1 MPRPAA
7 AASTKGKDE
16 SVRVVVRCRP
26 MSDKEQESSCERV
39 VDIDHQ
45 RRQISI
51 RRPALESSQRNADE
65 STHAFF
71 FDAVYDWT
79 SKQKDVYEQTA
90 RPLVDSVLE
99 GFNGTIF
106 AYGQTG
112 TGKTFTMEGVRSQV
126 ELRGIIPSSFAHIF
140 DSIAHGTS
148 RQFLVRASYLEIYN
162 ESIRDLLS
170 KDQNKRL
177 QLQEH
182 PKEGVHVHD
191 LSSFITKNVQE
202 IEHVMTTGNLNRSTG
217 ATNMNEHSSRSHAI
231 FIITVESSE
240 LGTDGKP
247 HICVGKLN
255 LVDLAGSE
263 RQAKTGSTGDRFKEA
278 TNINLSLSVLG
289 NVISALVDGSSHVP
303 YRDSKLTRLLQNSLG
318 GNSKTIMIAT
328 LGPANYNYEESLTT
342 LRYANRAKNIKNQ
355 PRINEDPKDALLR
368 KFQEEIAR
376 LKEQLGGK
384 GSDSKGSR
392 RSRNKDGAS
401 NDGGNE
407 DDHNDEELY
416 LKEQQDRLNEE
427 KRSIC
432 QKKNL
437 NETERD
443 NMLRELEKKQ
453 QEIQREQDERRE
465 MQNKIQ
471 QMESKLITGGKD
483 IITHTSEQEESLR
496 QKRRLI
502 AEAERRNRE
511 VQQQLEQG
519 EEERQ
524 SMKEK
529 YTSIKEEVEDKRT
542 KRDKLSKQLKKVE
555 AKKLEIIE
563 KHRIAREELEA
574 EQREIQKQT
583 KLFQLVIQNF
593 IPVDERE
600 RLLKRVQFDDRQN
613 CWTLK
618 ELSKETDQ
626 MAARPV
632 FTRHDRR
639 PIALHSQ
646 ANSVPEV
653 AYFKGENIIL
663 LQLDFPSRT
672 TRDYEGPMV
681 SPVLQATI
689 ETAMRDEEH
698 IELDANNI
706 PVDKRRKKKKVI
718 PNNGGTYDDY
728 ASSTSTILSIGHGDL
743 NASRGMNSARRYN

>member
-1 MPRPAA
+1 MPRTTT
-7 AASTKGKDE
+7 ASNKGKDE

-26 MSDKEQESSCERV
+26 MSDQEQESGCERV
-39 VDIDHQ
+39 VDIDGQ

-51 RRPALESSQRNADE
+51 RRSTVEFSQRNTDD
-65 STHAFF
+65 TVHAFF
-71 FDAVYDWT
+71 FDSVYDWN
-79 SKQKDVYEQTA
+79 SQQKDVYDQTA

-140 DSIAHGTS
+140 DSISHTTS

-170 KDQNKRL
+170 RDQNKRL

-191 LSSFITKNVQE
+191 LSSFITKNIQE

-240 LGTDGKP
+240 IGVDGKA
-247 HICVGKLN
+247 HIRVGKLN

-263 RQAKTGSTGDRFKEA
+263 RQAKTGSTGERFKEA

-289 NVISALVDGSSHVP
+289 NVISALVDGSSHIP

-328 LGPANYNYEESLTT
+328 LGPADYNYEESLTT

-376 LKEQLGGK
+376 LKEQLDGRTKSGK
-384 GSDSKGSR
+384 TSR
-392 RSRNKDGAS
+392 RHRNHDEADNDES
-401 NDGGNE
+401 NYSDQ
-407 DDHNDEELY
+407 NDEELY
-416 LKEQQDRLNEE
+416 LKEQQDKLNEE
-427 KRSIC
+427 KRSIF

-437 NETERD
+437 NETEREI
-443 NMLRELEKKQ
+443 MLRELEEKQ

-483 IITHTSEQEESLR
+483 IVTHTSEQEETLR

-502 AEAERRNRE
+502 AEAERRHRE
-511 VQQQLEQG
+511 VQQKLEQG

-524 SMKEK
+524 TMNEK
-529 YTSIKEEVEDKRT
+529 YTNVKEEVEDKRA
-542 KRDKLSKQLKKVE
+542 KKEKLSKQLKKLE
-555 AKKLEIIE
+555 AKKLEIVE
-563 KHRIAREELEA
+563 KHRTAREELEA
-574 EQREIQKQT
+574 EQREIQKQA
-583 KLFQLVIQNF
+583 KLFQLIIKNF
-593 IPVDERE
+593 IPIDECD
-600 RLLKRVQFDDRQN
+600 RLLKRVQFDDQHN
-613 CWTLK
+613 QWTLK
-618 ELSKETDQ
+618 ELSKQTDQ
-626 MAARPV
+626 MAARPILA
-632 FTRHDRR
+632 RGDRR

-646 ANSVPEV
+646 SNSIPEI

-681 SPVLQATI
+681 SPMIKATI
-689 ETAMRDEEH
+689 ENAMREEEY

-706 PVDKRRKKKKVI
+706 PPEKRKKK
-718 PNNGGTYDDY
+718 NSGGTYDNNT
-728 ASSTSTILSIGHGDL
+728 SSTSTMSRIGYGDL
-743 NASRGMNSARRYN
+743 HTSRSINSARR

>member
-1 MPRPAA
+1 MLSNETKETITRIRRQLSLFGWKILYDWTFSLAALIAYYLLISLLPLAVSLFAVVSLIFNDREEFQKRMRDRLTVTFPERGFNDTIDSLFNSISKQAGVLFAVGFVISIFTGSRLFVGIDDVLTIIYRIRERTILDQNFLALKMILAFITITPFIILFSSVPAILESHQGFYQFLPRPAA
-7 AASTKGKDE
+7 AASAKGKDE

-26 MSDKEQESSCERV
+26 MSDKEEESSCERV

-140 DSIAHGTS
+140 DSIAHSTS

-191 LSSFITKNVQE
+191 LSSFITKNIQE

-240 LGTDGKP
+240 LGADGKS

-303 YRDSKLTRLLQNSLG
+303 YRDSKLTRLLQ
-318 GNSKTIMIAT
+318 SK
-328 LGPANYNYEESLTT
+328 N
-342 LRYANRAKNIKNQ
+342 
-355 PRINEDPKDALLR
+355 
-368 KFQEEIAR
+368 
-376 LKEQLGGK
+376 
-384 GSDSKGSR
+384 
-392 RSRNKDGAS
+392 
-401 NDGGNE
+401 
-407 DDHNDEELY
+407 
-416 LKEQQDRLNEE
+416 
-427 KRSIC
+427 
-432 QKKNL
+432 
-437 NETERD
+437 
-443 NMLRELEKKQ
+443 
-453 QEIQREQDERRE
+453 
-465 MQNKIQ
+465 
-471 QMESKLITGGKD
+471 
-483 IITHTSEQEESLR
+483 
-496 QKRRLI
+496 
-502 AEAERRNRE
+502 
-511 VQQQLEQG
+511 
-519 EEERQ
+519 
-524 SMKEK
+524 
-529 YTSIKEEVEDKRT
+529 
-542 KRDKLSKQLKKVE
+542 
-555 AKKLEIIE
+555 
-563 KHRIAREELEA
+563 
-574 EQREIQKQT
+574 
-583 KLFQLVIQNF
+583 
-593 IPVDERE
+593 
-600 RLLKRVQFDDRQN
+600 
-613 CWTLK
+613 
-618 ELSKETDQ
+618 
-626 MAARPV
+626 
-632 FTRHDRR
+632 
-639 PIALHSQ
+639 
-646 ANSVPEV
+646 
-653 AYFKGENIIL
+653 
-663 LQLDFPSRT
+663 
-672 TRDYEGPMV
+672 
-681 SPVLQATI
+681 
-689 ETAMRDEEH
+689 
-698 IELDANNI
+698 
-706 PVDKRRKKKKVI
+706 
-718 PNNGGTYDDY
+718 
-728 ASSTSTILSIGHGDL
+728 
-743 NASRGMNSARRYN
+743 

>member
-1 MPRPAA
+1 MPRPST
-7 AASTKGKDE
+7 ASSKGGKDE

-26 MSDKEQESSCERV
+26 MSDKETDSGCERV
-39 VDIDHQ
+39 VDMDTQ
-45 RRQISI
+45 RRQVSI
-51 RRPALESSQRNADE
+51 QRPRSENTQRMTSSGDDVHN
-65 STHAFF
+65 FY
-71 FDAVYDWT
+71 FDAVYDWH

-90 RPLVDSVLE
+90 RALVDSVLE

-112 TGKTFTMEGVRSQV
+112 TGKTFTMEGVRSQP

-140 DSIAHGTS
+140 DSIAHSTS

-170 KDQNKRL
+170 RDQNKRL

-191 LSSFITKNVQE
+191 LSSFITKNSPE

-231 FIITVESSE
+231 FVITVESSE
-240 LGTDGKP
+240 IGVDGKA
-247 HICVGKLN
+247 HIRVGKLN

-289 NVISALVDGSSHVP
+289 NVISALVDGNSHIP

-328 LGPANYNYEESLTT
+328 LGPADYNYEESLTT

-376 LKEQLGGK
+376 LKEQLEGK
-384 GSDSKGSR
+384 GKGDRKSR
-392 RSRNKDGAS
+392 RHRNRDGI
-401 NDGGNE
+401 E
-407 DDHNDEELY
+407 IDDDTGDQDDEELF
-416 LKEQQDRLNEE
+416 LKEQQDKLNDE
-427 KRSIC
+427 KRTIMHKKNINENEREAMLKQLED
-432 QKKNL
+432 QKK
-437 NETERD
+437 
-443 NMLRELEKKQ
+443 
-453 QEIQREQDERRE
+453 EIEREQEERRK
-465 MQNKIQ
+465 MQHKIQ
-471 QMESKLITGGKD
+471 EMESKLITGGKD
-483 IITHTSEQEESLR
+483 IITHTSEQEQAIR

-511 VQQQLEQG
+511 VQQQLEQH
-519 EEERQ
+519 EEERRTIH
-524 SMKEK
+524 ET
-529 YTSIKEEVEDKRT
+529 YTSIKEEVEDKRS
-542 KRDKLSKQLKKVE
+542 KRDKLSKSLKKLE
-555 AKKLEIIE
+555 AKKQDIIE
-563 KHRIAREELEA
+563 KHRSAREELEA
-574 EQREIQKQT
+574 EQREIQKQA
-583 KLFQLVIQNF
+583 KLFQLIIENF
-593 IPVDERE
+593 IPIDERE
-600 RLLKRVQFDDRQN
+600 RLLKRVQFDEGQN

-618 ELSKETDQ
+618 ELSKQTDQ
-626 MAARPV
+626 MAARPISANG
-632 FTRHDRR
+632 DRYSASLYSQGNTI
-639 PIALHSQ
+639 PEIAR
-646 ANSVPEV
+646 
-653 AYFKGENIIL
+653 FKNENIIL

-681 SPVLQATI
+681 SPMIQAAI
-689 ETAMRDEEH
+689 ENAMKDEEH
-698 IELDANNI
+698 IELDA
-706 PVDKRRKKKKVI
+706 KKSTA
-718 PNNGGTYDDY
+718 NNGGYDNY
-728 ASSTSTILSIGHGDL
+728 SSSASRAGYGDIQTG
-743 NASRGMNSARRYN
+743 RGMNSARR

>member
-1 MPRPAA
+1 MPRPST
-7 AASTKGKDE
+7 ASNKGAKDE

-26 MSDKEQESSCERV
+26 MSDKEQDSGCERV
-39 VDIDHQ
+39 VDMDGQ
-45 RRQISI
+45 QKQVTL
-51 RRPALESSQRNADE
+51 RRPRSEGSQRMSNSGEDV
-65 STHAFF
+65 HNFY
-71 FDAVYDWT
+71 FDYVYDWN

-90 RPLVDSVLE
+90 RALVDSVLE

-112 TGKTFTMEGVRSQV
+112 TGKTFTMEGIRSQP

-140 DSIAHGTS
+140 DSISRSTS

-170 KDQNKRL
+170 RDQNKRL

-191 LSSFITKNVQE
+191 LSSFITKNSPE

-231 FIITVESSE
+231 FVITVESSE
-240 LGTDGKP
+240 IGVDGKP
-247 HICVGKLN
+247 HIRVGKLN

-289 NVISALVDGSSHVP
+289 NVISALVDGNSHVP

-376 LKEQLGGK
+376 LKDRLENKGK
-384 GSDSKGSR
+384 GGRKSR
-392 RSRNKDGAS
+392 RHKNRDGTEVGDDAS
-401 NDGGNE
+401 DQ
-407 DDHNDEELY
+407 DDEELF
-416 LKEQQDRLNEE
+416 LKEQQDKLNEE
-427 KRSIC
+427 KRTIMH
-432 QKKNL
+432 KKNI
-437 NETERD
+437 NETEREAL
-443 NMLRELEKKQ
+443 LRQLEEQKKAI
-453 QEIQREQDERRE
+453 EHEQDDRRK
-465 MQNKIQ
+465 MQHKILE
-471 QMESKLITGGKD
+471 MESKLITGGKD
-483 IITHTSEQEESLR
+483 IITHTSEQEQTLR
-496 QKRRLI
+496 QKRRQI
-502 AEAERRNRE
+502 AEVERRNRE
-511 VQQQLEQG
+511 VQQQLQQR

-524 SMKEK
+524 TMNET
-529 YTSIKEEVEDKRT
+529 YTSIKEEIEDKRA
-542 KRDKLSKQLKKVE
+542 KRDKLSKSLKKLDT
-555 AKKLEIIE
+555 KKQDIIE
-563 KHRIAREELEA
+563 KHRSAREELEA
-574 EQREIQKQT
+574 EQREIQKQS
-583 KLFQLVIQNF
+583 KLFQLIIENF

-600 RLLKRVQFDDRQN
+600 RLLKRIQFNEQHN
-613 CWTLK
+613 CWALK
-618 ELSKETDQ
+618 ELSKQADQ
-626 MAARPV
+626 MASRPLSANG
-632 FTRHDRR
+632 DRR
-639 PIALHSQ
+639 SASLYAQGTTIPEIAR
-646 ANSVPEV
+646 
-653 AYFKGENIIL
+653 FKDENVIL

-681 SPVLQATI
+681 SPMIQAAI
-689 ETAMRDEEH
+689 ENAMKDEEH
-698 IELDANNI
+698 IELDANTI
-706 PVDKRRKKKKVI
+706 MSKKGTKKKKSN
-718 PNNGGTYDDY
+718 PNNGGYGD
-728 ASSTSTILSIGHGDL
+728 IQIG
-743 NASRGMNSARRYN
+743 RGMNSARR

>member
-1 MPRPAA
+1 MPRPTT
-7 AASTKGKDE
+7 AASKGKDE

-26 MSDKEQESSCERV
+26 MSEKEQESGCDRV
-39 VDIDHQ
+39 VNIDGQH
-45 RRQISI
+45 RQISI
-51 RRPALESSQRNADE
+51 RRPMTDLSQRNTGEDA
-65 STHAFF
+65 HNFY
-71 FDAVYDWT
+71 FDAVYDWN
-79 SKQKDVYEQTA
+79 SKQRDVYEQTA
-90 RPLVDSVLE
+90 RPLVDSVIE

-126 ELRGIIPSSFAHIF
+126 ELRGIIPSSFAHVF
-140 DSIAHGTS
+140 DSIAHTTS

-191 LSSFITKNVQE
+191 LSSFITKNMQE

-240 LGTDGKP
+240 VGVDGQA
-247 HICVGKLN
+247 HIRVGKLN

-263 RQAKTGSTGDRFKEA
+263 RQAKTGSTGERFKEA

-328 LGPANYNYEESLTT
+328 LGPADYNYEESLTT

-368 KFQEEIAR
+368 KFQDEIAR
-376 LKEQLGGK
+376 LKERLDGK
-384 GSDSKGSR
+384 GKSGRKSR
-392 RSRNKDGAS
+392 RRGNRD
-401 NDGGNE
+401 GNE
-407 DDHNDEELY
+407 NDDDGDGDQNDEELF
-416 LKEQQDRLNEE
+416 LKEQQDKLNEE
-427 KRSIC
+427 KRTILH
-432 QKKNL
+432 KKNI
-437 NETERD
+437 NENERESL
-443 NMLRELEKKQ
+443 LRELEDQKQAIERQ
-453 QEIQREQDERRE
+453 QEERRE
-465 MQNKIQ
+465 MQHKIQ

-483 IITHTSEQEESLR
+483 IVTHTSEQEEILR

-502 AEAERRNRE
+502 VEAERRHRE
-511 VQQQLEQG
+511 VQQRLAQG

-524 SMKEK
+524 TINEK

-542 KRDKLSKQLKKVE
+542 KRDKLSKQLKKLE
-555 AKKLEIIE
+555 AKKTEVTE
-563 KHRIAREELEA
+563 HHRTAREELEA
-574 EQREIQKQT
+574 EQREIQKQA
-583 KLFQLVIQNF
+583 KLFQLIIENF
-593 IPVDERE
+593 IPMDERE
-600 RLLKRVQFDDRQN
+600 RLYKRIQFDDQHN
-613 CWTLK
+613 KWTLK

-626 MAARPV
+626 MAARPMSN
-632 FTRHDRR
+632 RHTLR
-639 PIALHSQ
+639 PLTSNSEAGSIPEIAH
-646 ANSVPEV
+646 
-653 AYFKGENIIL
+653 FRGENIML
-663 LQLDFPSRT
+663 LQLDHPTRT
-672 TRDYEGPMV
+672 TRDYEGPV
-681 SPVLQATI
+681 VAPVIQAAI
-689 ETAMRDEEH
+689 ENAMKGEEN

-706 PVDKRRKKKKVI
+706 PIEKRKKKKKNI
-718 PNNGGTYDDY
+718 SGDDNTYDNY
-728 ASSTSTILSIGHGDL
+728 ASSNTSV
-743 NASRGMNSARRYN
+743 SRLGFNDMYTSRNMNSARH